1 MASLL
6 SSVAPAIIIILFH
19 LPCSS
24 SWRGSEG
31 GSMASAE
38 KWASGFPMFLCII
51 IPNQRKQCIWS
62 CSDDVGV
69 NHYRIR
75 TCPHKQCQPPPPIPE
90 YTWSY
95 GKVMPK
101 VEVNL

>member
-1 MASLL
+1 MDLAL
-6 SSVAPAIIIILFH
+6 A
-19 LPCSS
+19 
-24 SWRGSEG
+24 
-31 GSMASAE
+31 MASAE

-51 IPNQRKQCIWS
+51 IPNQRKQCVYGAVLMMSESIINGS
-62 CSDDVGV
+62 ELAHITMS
-69 NHYRIR
+69 
-75 TCPHKQCQPPPPIPE
+75 TPPIPE